1 MNKRKKDSNEEL
13 LGNLRKKNKI
23 VEGTIKGL
31 LS

>member
-13 LGNLRKKNKI
+13 LDNLRKKNKI

>member
-13 LGNLRKKNKI
+13 LDNLSKKNKI